1 MTSTF
6 AASPQLSDAV
16 AEIVAELR
24 LEGSVEQ
31 IWLIGS
37 RASGRATASSDWDLL
52 VFSSEDPRECP
63 CRRIG
68 VDVLWRGP
76 SGRILLEGK
85 PSCLAIY
92 FSDLQWSESAP
103 GYATYR
109 GRKFQGDDLDVRDYS
124 PAMIFVQSS
133 AIRLWTRQGGV
144 IQRACVDE
152 VLEAPASSIQPYSR

>member
-6 AASPQLSDAV
+6 AGHASPQLPDAV

-24 LEGSVEQ
+24 LEASVEQ

-37 RASGRATASSDWDLL
+37 QASGRATASSDWDLL

-85 PSCLAIY
+85 PSCFAFY

-109 GRKFQGDDLDVRDYS
+109 GSKFQGDDLEVRDS
-124 PAMIFVQSS
+124 PAMIFLQSS
-133 AIRLWTRQGGV
+133 ALRLWTRQV
-144 IQRACVDE
+144 STSTLSVT
-152 VLEAPASSIQPYSR
+152 